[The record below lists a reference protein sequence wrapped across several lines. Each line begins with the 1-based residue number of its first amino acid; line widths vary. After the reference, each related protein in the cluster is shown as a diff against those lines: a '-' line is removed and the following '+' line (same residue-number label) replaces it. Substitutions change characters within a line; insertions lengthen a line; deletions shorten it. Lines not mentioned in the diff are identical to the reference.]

1 MLEALDEWKPQEEI
15 ALLERENS
23 EPRKLTATERL
34 KQQMREQ
41 KEKALRGRPKKSSV
55 FSSQSSNV
63 MRRFQNECSTY
74 EKVIPD
80 APSDTD
86 LLNWWKNHQEAL
98 PLLAFLVRVVFAI
111 PVASSKSERVFSVA
125 GNVVTPKRASL
136 APEKV
141 ESCVIVKTNASLL
154 RDMGFRK

>member
-1 MLEALDEWKPQEEI
+1 MSAQHIL
-15 ALLERENS
+15 
-23 EPRKLTATERL
+23 
-34 KQQMREQ
+34 
-41 KEKALRGRPKKSSV
+41 
-55 FSSQSSNV
+55 
-63 MRRFQNECSTY
+63 Y

-80 APSDTD
+80 APSDID
-86 LLNWWKNHQEAL
+86 QLNWWENHQEAL

-136 APEKV
+136 TPEKV

-154 RDMGFRK
+154 RDMGLRK